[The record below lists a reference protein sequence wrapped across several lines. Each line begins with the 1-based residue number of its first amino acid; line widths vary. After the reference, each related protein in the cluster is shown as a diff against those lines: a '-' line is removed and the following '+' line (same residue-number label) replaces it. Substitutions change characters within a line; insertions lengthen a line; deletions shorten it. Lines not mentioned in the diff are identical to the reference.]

1 MRLGAED
8 ERVSMNGR
16 AGLKTGAELVFGE
29 LLEIRAGLD
38 DGSFAF
44 LAKKVNEPIG
54 GDGGSGIVAAN
65 SFTPNFLTSFG
76 RDTRGK
82 SALVINHVNVI
93 FDKKQRRFFGH
104 TTSLKTP
111 CDFGLCRAIFLIGFH
126 GQQLTLAKPSG
137 KKTEVMAEYGPGTC
151 AVLLPLNHAP

>member
-8 ERVSMNGR
+8 ERVAVNGR
-16 AGLKTGAELVFGE
+16 AGHETGGELVFGE
-29 LLEIRAGLD
+29 FLEIRAGLD
-38 DGSFAF
+38 DGGFAF
-44 LAKKVNEPIG
+44 LAKKVNTPIG

-93 FDKKQRRFFGH
+93 VDKK
-104 TTSLKTP
+104 
-111 CDFGLCRAIFLIGFH
+111 
-126 GQQLTLAKPSG
+126 
-137 KKTEVMAEYGPGTC
+137 
-151 AVLLPLNHAP
+151 